1 MHSQL
6 LKKMFGPVN
15 EKKYQNI
22 DKDRLFMIKKKIYY
36 AKLYTLLYHFRLT
49 FNYYCVIMRT
59 EVKASAFLNDNNK
72 FSFIMF
78 LWRFIMRVIA
88 DGCIKCG
95 SCASVCPVSAIS
107 EGETK
112 YEINDTCIDC
122 GSCESVCPVSV
133 ISAE

>member
-6 LKKMFGPVN
+6 LKDIFKYIN
-15 EKKYQNI
+15 EKKYQNH
-22 DKDRLFMIKKKIYY
+22 DKHRLYMIKGTIVMQNNIQNFII
-36 AKLYTLLYHFRLT
+36 FRLT

-95 SCASVCPVSAIS
+95 SCASVCPVAAIS

>member
-1 MHSQL
+1 
-6 LKKMFGPVN
+6 
-15 EKKYQNI
+15 
-22 DKDRLFMIKKKIYY
+22 
-36 AKLYTLLYHFRLT
+36 
-49 FNYYCVIMRT
+49 MRT

-95 SCASVCPVSAIS
+95 SCASVCPVAAIS

-133 ISAE
+133 ISAK